1 MTNDICCS
9 IIDQLSKQKLSW
21 KFIQE
26 YNNRIESSLRNHL
39 SDTLSSFDTLI
50 GRPVYPQNA
59 EFRILHKTMDIS
71 RDLSII
77 YAAVGGII
85 TYELYKKYK
94 KYLK

>member
-1 MTNDICCS
+1 MTNDICCN

-39 SDTLSSFDTLI
+39 SNALSSFDALI
-50 GRPVYPQNA
+50 GRPVYPQNI
-59 EFRILHKTMDIS
+59 EFRALHTTMNIS

-77 YAAVGGII
+77 YPAAVGILA
-85 TYELYKKYK
+85 YELYKKYFK
-94 KYLK
+94 

>member
-9 IIDQLSKQKLSW
+9 IIDQLSKQKSAW
-21 KFIQE
+21 KFISE
-26 YNNRIESSLRNHL
+26 YNNRIESGLRNHL
-39 SDTLSSFDTLI
+39 SNALTSFDNMI

-77 YAAVGGII
+77 YAAAGGII
-85 TYELYKKYK
+85 VYELYKKY
-94 KYLK
+94 LK